1 MNGKTLK
8 QKLLGTWDTRTI
20 VGVAIGTVMFGV
32 LMNLGSINV
41 AAETSLTSAY
51 VVPAIVGALFGPLP
65 AALSAGVGNVF
76 ADLIGGWGFWF
87 DWSIGNFV
95 VGYFAGLVGLF
106 GADIENGVFT
116 VKHAVIY
123 AILCVA
129 GCAIGFGVI
138 TPFLT
143 YLWYSSELSI
153 TWIETWAAIVSDA
166 TVLIIVGIPVLFALS
181 KRNARGTD
189 ISKEN

>member
-116 VKHAVIY
+116 LLSTLYY
-123 AILCVA
+123 ALQVA
-129 GCAIGFGVI
+129 QSVLVLLRHFLHTFGIQV
-138 TPFLT
+138 
-143 YLWYSSELSI
+143 
-153 TWIETWAAIVSDA
+153 
-166 TVLIIVGIPVLFALS
+166 
-181 KRNARGTD
+181 N
-189 ISKEN
+189 

>member
-1 MNGKTLK
+1 M
-8 QKLLGTWDTRTI
+8 
-20 VGVAIGTVMFGV
+20 
-32 LMNLGSINV
+32 
-41 AAETSLTSAY
+41 
-51 VVPAIVGALFGPLP
+51 
-65 AALSAGVGNVF
+65 
-76 ADLIGGWGFWF
+76 GFWF

>member
-76 ADLIGGWGFWF
+76 ADLIGGWG
-87 DWSIGNFV
+87 S
-95 VGYFAGLVGLF
+95 GLTGQ
-106 GADIENGVFT
+106 
-116 VKHAVIY
+116 
-123 AILCVA
+123 
-129 GCAIGFGVI
+129 
-138 TPFLT
+138 
-143 YLWYSSELSI
+143 
-153 TWIETWAAIVSDA
+153 
-166 TVLIIVGIPVLFALS
+166 
-181 KRNARGTD
+181 
-189 ISKEN
+189 